1 MVKNKQLQPL
11 VTSSTSHLWRRSR
24 WKSSHQLRRIN
35 ENRLKLH
42 RQSLLA
48 TKKKTQV
55 LHLRRRRKTILVRR
69 LQKLLLSIKIQIK
82 SWRLRMKS
90 DWFERSFVG
99 GAFKE
104 LDSGVDEE
112 TWKKNWSLVPVKK
125 RNRIEEKV
133 KSVQADELK
142 TMWEKIDVVH
152 EARSLMAKYVYLLLE
167 RLIS

>member
-35 ENRLKLH
+35 EN
-42 RQSLLA
+42 
-48 TKKKTQV
+48 
-55 LHLRRRRKTILVRR
+55 
-69 LQKLLLSIKIQIK
+69 
-82 SWRLRMKS
+82 S

-152 EARSLMAKYVYLLLE
+152 EARSLMAKYV
-167 RLIS
+167 

>member
-11 VTSSTSHLWRRSR
+11 VTPSNSHLWRRSR

-35 ENRLKLH
+35 ENR
-42 RQSLLA
+42 
-48 TKKKTQV
+48 
-55 LHLRRRRKTILVRR
+55 
-69 LQKLLLSIKIQIK
+69 
-82 SWRLRMKS
+82 
-90 DWFERSFVG
+90 SFVG

-104 LDSGVDEE
+104 LDLGVDEE
-112 TWKKNWSLVPVKK
+112 TWKKNWSLVPMKK
-125 RNRIEEKV
+125 RKRIEEKV